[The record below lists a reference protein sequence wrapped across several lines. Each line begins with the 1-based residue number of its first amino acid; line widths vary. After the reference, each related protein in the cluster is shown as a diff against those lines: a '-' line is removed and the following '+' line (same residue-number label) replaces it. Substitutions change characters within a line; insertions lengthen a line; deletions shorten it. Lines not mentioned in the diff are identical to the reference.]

1 MCNFALYMRRSL
13 LNIITFII
21 AIATPFLSRGQLN
34 TDQMLKVGQNALYF
48 EDYVLSIQYFNQII
62 GVKPYLAQ
70 PYVLRAI
77 AKYNLEDF
85 AGASSDASTALSI
98 NPFLP
103 DAWEVKGVAN
113 QNIGNAEIAIECYD
127 KALELLP
134 RNRQIMFNKAL
145 ALTDI
150 SSYEAADS
158 TFKQLL
164 EAYPNF
170 DNGYIGRAKNY
181 LAMGDTLA
189 ASADI
194 DRALEINPNAFNG
207 YVLRS
212 AISIERKSDFKRALE
227 DMDKAI
233 KLAPRYAGLYINRA
247 FLRYSLDDYFGA
259 MADYDYA
266 LELEPMNE
274 TALFNRSLL
283 LIEVTDYEKA
293 ISDLN
298 KILKLNPNQERA
310 HFNRAVSYANLGNY
324 DKAIED
330 LDAVISIVPELS
342 SAYFLRS
349 EYYREKG
356 DMKKAEADYKKG
368 MAVAKST
375 PSETATEIEQTEV
388 SPEAA
393 ARRFNAL
400 ITIENEAPINEE
412 YNNTAIRGRVQDKSL
427 DIELQPLI
435 ELSYYSSPNELSSNV
450 YYIKDV
456 DDINAT
462 RMLRF
467 IIMVVSNPL
476 SLNDSELISRHF
488 DSIEYYNSYLST
500 HQPRA
505 IDYIGRAMDFITVK
519 NYDSAIEDL
528 DRAILLTPNQPVA
541 YMLRAQAR
549 YHNRQPNMPNAQRTQ
564 LMMILDDINR
574 AIEISPRMAPVWFN
588 KGNLLYELGDYTSA
602 VASYTKAIEL
612 SAAMGEAYY
621 NRGFIYLKMGNQNAG
636 IADLSKAGELG
647 IIPAYNLLKRLN
659 Q

>member
-13 LNIITFII
+13 LNIITLII
-21 AIATPFLSRGQLN
+21 TIATPFLSRGQLN
-34 TDQMLKVGQNALYF
+34 TEQMLKVGQNALYF

-62 GVKPYLAQ
+62 AVKPYLAQ

-85 AGASSDASTALSI
+85 AGAASDASTALSI

-113 QNIGNAEIAIECYD
+113 QNIGNSEIAIECYD

-145 ALTDI
+145 ALSDVK
-150 SSYEAADS
+150 SYEAADS
-158 TFKQLL
+158 TYKQLL

-181 LAMGDTLA
+181 LAKGDTLA

-194 DRALEINPNAFNG
+194 DKALEINPNAFNG

-212 AISIERKSDFKRALE
+212 TISIERKSDYKQALE

-298 KILKLNPNQERA
+298 KILMLNPNQERA
-310 HFNRAVSYANLGNY
+310 HFNRAVSYANIGNY

-356 DMKKAEADYKKG
+356 NMKKAEADYKKG
-368 MAVAKST
+368 MAIAKTT
-375 PSETATEIEQTEV
+375 PSEIEIEEENEI
-388 SPEAA
+388 SPEVA

-400 ITIENEAPINEE
+400 ITIENDATINEE
-412 YNNTAIRGRVQDKSL
+412 YNNTAIRGRVQDKSI

-435 ELSYYSSPNELSSNV
+435 ELSYYSSPNELSNNV

-462 RMLRF
+462 RLLRF

-476 SLNDSELISRHF
+476 SLSDSELIGRHF

-519 NYDSAIEDL
+519 NYDAAIEDL
-528 DRAILLTPNQPVA
+528 DKAISLTPNQPVA

-549 YHNRQPNMPNAQRTQ
+549 YHNRQPNMPNAQHTQ
-564 LMMILDDINR
+564 LMMILDDINH
-574 AIEISPRMAPVWFN
+574 AIDISPRMAPVWFN

-602 VASYTKAIEL
+602 IASYTKAIEL